1 MMSLLIFESIHYV
14 MIAEEILKKGNIDY
28 TLVSIPKAL
37 APECGMALEINCEII
52 KKVLKI
58 LKNNELPPV
67 KVYENYKSI
76 LYMNKKRNM
85 YDNKN

>member
-37 APECGMALEINCEII
+37 APECGMALKVSCEVKNTITRI
-52 KKVLKI
+52 LENEGIQPLKVF
-58 LKNNELPPV
+58 EH
-67 KVYENYKSI
+67 
-76 LYMNKKRNM
+76 
-85 YDNKN
+85 